1 MKTKKLKKEA
11 ANLTLEQPV
20 RNLKGKKVDAISL
33 KGKFFDGD
41 VNVPLIQQVVTMYRA
56 NRRSGSASC
65 KTKAQVSGG
74 GKKPWRQKGTGRAR
88 TGSIRNPLW
97 RGGGV
102 IFGPHPRDYSYSLPQ
117 KLRKAAFRS
126 GLNEKLIKDNMII
139 VDEIKLTSPKTKEFH
154 ASLASLGVKDG
165 ESAVVV
171 MEKPDNNTRLASRN
185 IPKVSVKTLE
195 SINAMDILTHKKLV
209 IQQSALKNLM
219 RSA

>member
-1 MKTKKLKKEA
+1 MKTKKVKKKA
-11 ANLTLEQPV
+11 ADLSLEQPV

-41 VNVPLIQQVVTMYRA
+41 VNVPLIQQAVTMYHA
-56 NRRSGSASC
+56 NRRLGSASC

-102 IFGPHPRDYSYSLPQ
+102 IFGPHPRDFSYTLPQ
-117 KLRKAAFRS
+117 KLRKAALRS
-126 GLNEKLIKDNMII
+126 SLNEKLVKDNMVI
-139 VDEIKLTSPKTKEFH
+139 VDEIKPASPKTKEFH
-154 ASLASLGVKDG
+154 ASLVSLGVKDG

-171 MEKPDNNTRLASRN
+171 MERPDNNARLASRN

-195 SINAMDILTHKKLV
+195 SINVMDIISHKKLV

-219 RSA
+219 RSE